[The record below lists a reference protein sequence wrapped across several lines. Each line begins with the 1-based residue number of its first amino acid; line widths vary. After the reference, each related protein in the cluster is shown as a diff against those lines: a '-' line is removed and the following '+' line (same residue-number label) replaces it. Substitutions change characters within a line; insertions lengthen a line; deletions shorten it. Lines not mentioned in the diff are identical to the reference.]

1 MEANALEQRQLLPGL
16 GLGPGSSVG
25 LGLGS
30 IVQNAAGA
38 KPTGGLLGGVTGV
51 VGGLTSDLGSVAGG
65 LTSDLGAIT
74 SSLDQG
80 VSSILSSVLTTSTS
94 TTSSSSISSSP
105 SSTATSTTES
115 LSSLSTPSVTF
126 SPSSTTD
133 SQSITETPLADS
145 GTQTVTNFISF
156 SSTPSSTPSAAAAA
170 PKGFLQ
176 NKPLAG
182 AVFGAV
188 GLVVVVLFF
197 IIITWALRRRRRKN
211 LIEDAI
217 SFDPS
222 EPHYNDAAGLVEKGR
237 SSIGSDGLG
246 RASSTSHG
254 TYSQYPASIPPNQGY
269 YSARPPQPA
278 QQPYPR
284 YPSPTQMGNQAYDG
298 MGGNGIYYSSNARN
312 VLGSNPPTLRDA
324 GLAFQNVPQTQANTM
339 SRPPVS
345 TLPSTFGSDGGRRS
359 PDEALRGPALKV
371 AN

>member
-1 MEANALEQRQLLPGL
+1 MEAIALEQRQLLPGL
-16 GLGPGSSVG
+16 GLG
-25 LGLGS
+25 S

-38 KPTGGLLGGVTGV
+38 DPTSGLLGGVAQNAAGADPKSGLLDGV
-51 VGGLTSDLGSVAGG
+51 AGGLTSGLGSVAGD

-74 SSLDQG
+74 SGIGQG
-80 VSSILSSVLTTSTS
+80 VSSILSPVLPTLTLT
-94 TTSSSSISSSP
+94 TTSSSSSSSSSSSL

-115 LSSLSTPSVTF
+115 LSSLSTPSVT
-126 SPSSTTD
+126 PSSTTD

-145 GTQTVTNFISF
+145 GTQTVTSF
-156 SSTPSSTPSAAAAA
+156 VSVSATPSSSVIPPAAA

-188 GLVVVVLFF
+188 GLVVVVLIF
-197 IIITWALRRRRRKN
+197 IIVTWALRRRRRKN
-211 LIEDAI
+211 LMEDAI

-246 RASSTSHG
+246 RAASNTSHG
-254 TYSQYPASIPPNQGY
+254 TYSQYPASIPSNQGY
-269 YSARPPQPA
+269 YDARAPPA

-298 MGGNGIYYSSNARN
+298 IGGNGIYYSSTARN
-312 VLGSNPPTLRDA
+312 VLGPNLAAVRDA
-324 GLAFQNVPQTQANTM
+324 GLAFQSAPQTQANTM
-339 SRPPVS
+339 SRPPIS
-345 TLPSTFGSDGGRRS
+345 TLPSTFGSDGGR
-359 PDEALRGPALKV
+359 
-371 AN
+371 